1 MGAVVDGDHFGRAKR
16 DPFTAFKAS
25 QLATA
30 NSLTELSS
38 SGTAKPR
45 ASGLGSSMSAA
56 AVPWRSITL
65 ILYSLKISKITCGG
79 AWLAQRN
86 DRAWHRSH
94 PCCFKYD
101 FAQLLYRFIQTHG
114 PSIAAAD
121 SLPQS
126 TKDEA
131 ASALRQWNQS
141 LMDLGYTRV
150 NLQQILGTGL

>member
-79 AWLAQRN
+79 AWLAKRN

-101 FAQLLYRFIQTHG
+101 FAQLLYRFIKLMALPSPLPTHF
-114 PSIAAAD
+114 PNRPKTS
-121 SLPQS
+121 
-126 TKDEA
+126 